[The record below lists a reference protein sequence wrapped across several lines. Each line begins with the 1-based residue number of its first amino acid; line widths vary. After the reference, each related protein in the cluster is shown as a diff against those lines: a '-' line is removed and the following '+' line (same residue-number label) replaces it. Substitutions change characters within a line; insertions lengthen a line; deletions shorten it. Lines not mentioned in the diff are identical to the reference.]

1 MVAGSDPVL
10 AEKRCASEGRFP
22 SGRSSSTRSIRCMGK
37 KTIAGLNDSPFF
49 TITTRS
55 SKEANSMPLRLS
67 PSGDSER
74 IMPQNLSRGL
84 PSVTTTR
91 HPGKKGSRGALT
103 EVGSL
108 RWELS
113 CIDDCRCRS
122 RNFATGNSDSVRHG
136 KAKQTRCRYRRTSK
150 CEPCL
155 RSAMTGTLQHAQ
167 ILSPR
172 ADHISIL
179 VGHHAGQLMQ
189 MGKVVDR
196 PRRE

>member
-37 KTIAGLNDSPFF
+37 KTTAGLNDSPSF
-49 TITTRS
+49 TMSTRS
-55 SKEANSMPLRLS
+55 SKDANSTPLRLS

-91 HPGKKGSRGALT
+91 HPGKKGSRGALD
-103 EVGSL
+103 EEGSP

-113 CIDDCRCRS
+113 CINDCRCHS
-122 RNFATGNSDSVRHG
+122 RNFATGNGIHPAV
-136 KAKQTRCRYRRTSK
+136 QTNLLSLSRTPK
-150 CEPCL
+150 CALGL
-155 RSAMTGTLQHAQ
+155 RSAMTGTSQHSQ
-167 ILSPR
+167 IRPPG
-172 ADHISIL
+172 ADHIPIL
-179 VGHHAGQLMQ
+179 VGHYAGELMHV
-189 MGKVVDR
+189 GEIVYR
-196 PRRE
+196 PRREQFR

>member
-1 MVAGSDPVL
+1 MVAGSEPVL

-37 KTIAGLNDSPFF
+37 KTIAGLNDSPSF

-91 HPGKKGSRGALT
+91 HPGKKGSRGALK
-103 EVGSL
+103 EVGSP

-113 CIDDCRCRS
+113 CINDCRCRS
-122 RNFATGNSDSVRHG
+122 RNFATGNRRFSQALQS
-136 KAKQTRCRYRRTSK
+136 KTNPLSLSRTSK
-150 CEPCL
+150 CAPSL
-155 RSAMTGTLQHAQ
+155 RSAMTRTLQHAQ
-167 ILSPR
+167 ICSPR
-172 ADHISIL
+172 ADHIPIL
-179 VGHHAGQLMQ
+179 VGHYAGELMH
-189 MGKVVDR
+189 MGEVVDR
-196 PRRE
+196 PRR